1 MAKNNV
7 CTSGMASNAGT
18 EDFFYL
24 YYYCCCMINGEING
38 TTD

>member
-18 EDFFYL
+18 EDFFIY
-24 YYYCCCMINGEING
+24 IIIA
-38 TTD
+38 TI